1 VGAKAGGVNMLR
13 RYCRC
18 LCFCVLTIAMFFT
31 GSVLAQDA
39 AHDVVITLECD
50 AYKIAVT
57 GDGLVVYE
65 GKQSVRIVGK
75 REKKID
81 PAAVQKLVQQFQDIH
96 YFELEDEYLCTKGP
110 DGNCWVWETDLPTTY
125 TSLSLNGKTKKIK
138 AYAGVPEELEK
149 LERTIFEVT
158 GSRQWAAIDAEGVRE
173 EVRRGWNVRSPEATS
188 LLIVASFEGDAE
200 TVKALID
207 AGANVNA
214 NDGYEM
220 PIQMARGAA
229 VVRLLVAAGADVNGQ
244 VVDRN
249 SDPALQN
256 AARWGDAVTVRE
268 LLKNNAHIDGR
279 AWDGSTAL
287 MRAAE
292 AGRPEVVSTLL
303 EAGASVRGTNQFG
316 YDVMKC
322 LDNGLTSQS
331 NFVWGK
337 KREEVEARFEKVR
350 EMLMKA
356 GATI

>member
-1 VGAKAGGVNMLR
+1 MFVFLRADDSDVLHRQRFGAGCCARRGDYARMRRLQDCGNGRWAG
-13 RYCRC
+13 
-18 LCFCVLTIAMFFT
+18 CVRGKTVRSNCGEAREEDRS
-31 GSVLAQDA
+31 GSRAE
-39 AHDVVITLECD
+39 I
-50 AYKIAVT
+50 
-57 GDGLVVYE
+57 G
-65 GKQSVRIVGK
+65 
-75 REKKID
+75 
-81 PAAVQKLVQQFQDIH
+81 AAVSGHPLFRTRRRIPLYKRSRRKL
-96 YFELEDEYLCTKGP
+96 LGLG
-110 DGNCWVWETDLPTTY
+110 DLPTTY

>member
-1 VGAKAGGVNMLR
+1 VRAKAGGVNMLQR
-13 RYCRC
+13 H
-18 LCFCVLTIAMFFT
+18 LCFCALTVVMFLA

-50 AYKIAVT
+50 AYKITVT

-81 PAAVQKLVQQFQDIH
+81 PTAVQKLVQQFQDIH
-96 YFELEDEYLCTKGP
+96 YFELEDEYLCIKGP
-110 DGNCWVWETDLPTTY
+110 DGNCWVWQTDLPTTY

-149 LERTIFEVT
+149 LESTINEVAGIRRWVT
-158 GSRQWAAIDAEGVRE
+158 IDAEGVRD
-173 EVRRGWNVRSPEATS
+173 EVRRGWNVRSEEGTLM
-188 LLIVASFEGDAE
+188 LLAASFGGDAE

-220 PIQMARGAA
+220 PIQFAHGAD
-229 VVRLLVAAGADVNGQ
+229 VVRLLVAAGADVNGRVADQ
-244 VVDRN
+244 N

-268 LLKNNAHIDGR
+268 LVKNNAHIDGR

-303 EAGASVRGTNQFG
+303 EAGASVRATNQFG
-316 YDVMKC
+316 KDVMEC
-322 LDNGLTSQS
+322 LGDGLASQS
-331 NFVWGK
+331 NLAWGK
-337 KREEVEARFEKVR
+337 KRDEIEARFQKVR
-350 EMLMKA
+350 EMLVKA
-356 GATI
+356 GATL